1 MKIIDVKVT
10 VWKWDNIPPT
20 QYTKDFKSLDSR
32 STNMALV
39 QILTDENITG
49 YAFMGHSMATQ
60 SYNAQL
66 IIEKYKPGLVGK
78 DPLDRE
84 RIWQNLSKWAMGGTM
99 LQIAAIDIALW
110 DIAGKAANMPIHKLM
125 GSYRNKVPAYAS
137 SAILASKE
145 EYIDE
150 ALSLKERGWTA
161 YKIHPPAEPKLDIEI
176 CKAVRKAVGDDYR
189 LMFDAC
195 WAYNYNDAI
204 YVGQAVQEM
213 GFYWYEDPLVEEDIY
228 NYKKLYSK
236 LDIPIVSTEFIPGK
250 YYSVPE
256 WITQK
261 TTNIVRGDVVAMG
274 GISPLKRL
282 TDLADAFN
290 MKCEIHSGSSN
301 SLDNVANLHVI
312 IASTNCEF
320 YEFFPCSGENRFG
333 LSEEIEFDNGYVS
346 APNKPGLGFEIA
358 WKDLNK
364 TYVATIE

>member
-1 MKIIDVKVT
+1 MKIQDIKVDVFE
-10 VWKWDNIPPT
+10 WKGTPWKTNYRNIFG
-20 QYTKDFKSLDSR
+20 QDVNLSVIR
-32 STNMALV
+32 
-39 QILTDENITG
+39 IITDEGIEGNSFLGSSKLGSEHHHKGIVDFAKELLIG
-49 YAFMGHSMATQ
+49 RNPQDISKIWNDLWKMNRSL
-60 SYNAQL
+60 SLNA
-66 IIEKYKPGLVGK
+66 
-78 DPLDRE
+78 
-84 RIWQNLSKWAMGGTM
+84 
-99 LQIAAIDIALW
+99 IASIDIALW
-110 DIAGKAANMPIHKLM
+110 DINGKISNQPIHRLLGTCKE
-125 GSYRNKVPAYAS
+125 KVPVYS
-137 SAILASKE
+137 STAFHENINDYVKEAITFM
-145 EYIDE
+145 E
-150 ALSLKERGWTA
+150 AGWTA
-161 YKIHPPAEPKLDIEI
+161 HKIHPHGIPDIDIKICQEIRKSVDSKMKLMLDSMCAYQYEDALRVGKKIE
-176 CKAVRKAVGDDYR
+176 D
-189 LMFDAC
+189 L
-195 WAYNYNDAI
+195 N
-204 YVGQAVQEM
+204 
-213 GFYWYEDPLVEEDIY
+213 FYWYEDPLVEEDIY

>member
-125 GSYRNKVPAYAS
+125 GSYRNQVPAYAS

-145 EYIDE
+145 DYIDE

-176 CKAVRKAVGDDYR
+176 CKAVREAVGDDYR

-213 GFYWYEDPLVEEDIY
+213 GFYWYEDPLPCDDIY
-228 NYKKLYSK
+228 GYVRLKKT
-236 LDIPIVSTEFIPGK
+236 V
-250 YYSVPE
+250 SVPIAATE
-256 WITQK
+256 LPTTGPKAYAPWIMNQATDYL
-261 TTNIVRGDVVAMG
+261 RGDVAIKG
-274 GISPLKRL
+274 GITSCLK
-282 TDLADAFN
+282 TAHTAETFHMN
-290 MKCEIHSGSSN
+290 YEVHHGGN
-301 SLDNVANLHVI
+301 SLNNAANLHLI
-312 IASTNCEF
+312 MAIKNCEYF
-320 YEFFPCSGENRFG
+320 EVLLPDAAQKHGIIND
-333 LSEEIEFDNGYVS
+333 IEVDSNGMVH
-346 APNKPGLGFEIA
+346 APNGPGLGMEIDFDLINKN
-358 WKDLNK
+358 KDYDL
-364 TYVATIE
+364 